1 MKTIGRI
8 LSLLITAFVVI
19 GVTYAISQTTAA
31 QSLIG
36 NQIGP
41 DGNEGRALPAELG
54 SGQGNL
60 PAGVSG
66 RLEEGGS
73 PVVTL
78 GRNLLIV
85 GTMVLVVQLLRL
97 FGRELKSI
105 AAATPWKG
113 GPTLNRSR

>member
-8 LSLLITAFVVI
+8 LILLIAAFIVV

-36 NQIGP
+36 NHIGP
-41 DGNEGRALPAELG
+41 DENIGQALPAEFE
-54 SGQGNL
+54 SGQGSL
-60 PAGVSG
+60 ADGVSG
-66 RLEEGGS
+66 GPESSGS
-73 PVVTL
+73 LVVTL
-78 GRNLLIV
+78 GRNLLIM

-105 AAATPWKG
+105 AAATTLKG
-113 GPTLNRSR
+113 GPTLNRNL